1 MATAKDLIPQ
11 KYEVLKTRTGTEL
24 VGMTRDIG
32 DAIEITLPM
41 ICHLS
46 LIPNSQKTQ
55 VVFYPYSPLSK
66 TERIRMPKD
75 HVVHR
80 TPMNDQFIPHYDS
93 ASSTWMEMLEQII
106 RLRQASIDSDLAIKS
121 FCAKFNTD
129 AWSFSKRRSTKI
141 TCFINYKI
149 MNYNVVCTGTC
160 ERKNIEGMNVF
171 G

>member
-93 ASSTWMEMLEQII
+93 ASSTWMEMLDKGTIP
-106 RLRQASIDSDLAIKS
+106 LGTDSDVRRTLDERIREAMRRLSNDLDIGLEED
-121 FCAKFNTD
+121 TGY
-129 AWSFSKRRSTKI
+129 FSKDIEYDEFDEFEDALPPSDPKKI
-141 TCFINYKI
+141 H
-149 MNYNVVCTGTC
+149 
-160 ERKNIEGMNVF
+160 
-171 G
+171 